1 MNQHII
7 SVFEELIQNVQASSE
22 PNKQFKIRSYRKVI
36 QSIKTLPEDLKLD
49 NDTLNIDLSTIK
61 GIGPKSIDKIKEILK
76 TNTLNRIEK
85 LNSSNKTYNSQ
96 YNQLLKITGV
106 GPVKAKKLI
115 SEGHTLEFL
124 LKEYNNPEI
133 NLTHHQKLGL
143 KHFQELEHRI
153 PYKEIQL
160 IEKYIS
166 KILKSIDSDLGF
178 HICGSFRRKATDS
191 GDIDV
196 LLYHQNIKTNEH
208 LKDMDNYLQTF
219 TSYLVSQ
226 KFLVD
231 HLTSIDSPTKYMGFC
246 RLSPKHHIRRID
258 IRFVPTEYIGSALL
272 YFTGS
277 GDFNKGMRTYALT
290 QGYTINEYGIY
301 KLDEHGNKKF
311 RVKTKTEQD
320 IFRILGLDYVEPHN
334 RLPTYK
340 FP

>member
-1 MNQHII
+1 MNQQII
-7 SVFEELIQNVQASSE
+7 NVFQELIQNVQASSE

-36 QSIKTLPEDLKLD
+36 QAIKNLEQQLTLT
-49 NDTLNIDLSTIK
+49 NDTLNIDLTTIK
-61 GIGPKSIDKIKEILK
+61 GIGPKSIDKIKEILQ

-85 LNSSNKTYNSQ
+85 VNTSNKLYNTQ

-106 GPVKAKKLI
+106 GPVKAKKLL
-115 SEGHTLEFL
+115 SEEHNLEYL
-124 LKEYNNPEI
+124 LQNYNDPEI
-133 NLTHHQKLGL
+133 NLTHHQRLGL
-143 KHFQELEHRI
+143 KYFQELEHRI

-166 KILKSIDSDLGF
+166 KILKSIDSNLGF
-178 HICGSFRRKATDS
+178 HICGSFRRKATNS

-196 LLYHQNIKTNEH
+196 LLYHQHINTENDV
-208 LKDMDNYLQTF
+208 KDMDNYLQTF
-219 TSYLVSQ
+219 TSHLVSQ

-246 RLSPKHHIRRID
+246 RLSPKYHIRRID
-258 IRFVPTEYIGSALL
+258 IRFVPTENIGSALL

-301 KLDEHGNKKF
+301 KLDEHGSKKF
-311 RVKTKTEQD
+311 RVKTKTEND
-320 IFRILGLDYVEPHN
+320 IFRILGLEYVEPHN